1 MQVSGALFLR
11 PRNLSGAFGAGAE
24 AFPQG
29 MTRIPESRTGISQ
42 KPENGVPQLRCNM
55 QTGVFPFETPPFLT
69 RKRFRIGTFREIW
82 TIARDLP
89 LPASE
94 SDLTRYPTSRL
105 VAVSGNT
112 IHGLN
117 VLASSKSICA

>member
-11 PRNLSGAFGAGAE
+11 LRNSSGAFGAGAE

-55 QTGVFPFETPPFLT
+55 QTGVFPF
-69 RKRFRIGTFREIW
+69 GSTFFFGQRCNI
-82 TIARDLP
+82 
-89 LPASE
+89 
-94 SDLTRYPTSRL
+94 
-105 VAVSGNT
+105 
-112 IHGLN
+112 
-117 VLASSKSICA
+117 KSYSVIF